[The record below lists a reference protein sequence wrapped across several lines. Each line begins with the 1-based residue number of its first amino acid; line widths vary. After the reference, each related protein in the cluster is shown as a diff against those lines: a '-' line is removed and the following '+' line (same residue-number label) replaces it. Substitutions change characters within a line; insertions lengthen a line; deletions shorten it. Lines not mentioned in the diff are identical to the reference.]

1 MQDFTESYMGIS
13 VNGGKVL
20 GEAFC
25 YQKDLFGVPCYEISQ
40 ESVDAEWK
48 RYQSALE
55 LAKVQLLEYKKNI
68 KEKLGENEAEVFE
81 IQLALLEDDYLSKAL
96 HKELQ
101 TTLRN
106 VEFCLKNVIEACLQQ
121 FKGHAMLHVR
131 ESCLDF
137 NDVTSRILKNLLS
150 ISPVAPLKV
159 NLQGKIIVA
168 NNLEPSDV
176 VDLADKGI
184 AAIVLADAC
193 LNSHAIIVA
202 RGLNIPIV
210 AGVEAIHLK
219 VTSNDVLLVDGSEGK
234 VFVNP
239 SKAFADHYLAK
250 TESKKKLTITQKSI
264 LDVDFWLSYDAH
276 LTKEFM
282 DSSQV
287 RGIGLLRS
295 ESIFLAKDELPKEE
309 EQFLFY
315 KSVVEKFAP
324 YPVVLRVLDVGG
336 DKIAKGSVQR
346 EPNPFLGVRGIR
358 YCLHNSGLFKHQL
371 RAMLRASAF
380 GKVQILY
387 PMITGVE
394 DLLQAN
400 ALLEE
405 CKLELRNEKIAYDD
419 SIPIGSMIE
428 IPSAVLLMDHLS
440 NFCQFFS
447 LGTNDLV
454 QYTLAA
460 DRTNN
465 LVAKRYGDL
474 HPSILRMLKMVFKN
488 AQTIHTPITV
498 CGEMASSIKGFLV
511 GLALGFRSFCV
522 YGKQIECL
530 KSILCNLSKEDLA
543 FIADKMWSF
552 NNSQEISRFFEKFL
566 NKI

>member
-1 MQDFTESYMGIS
+1 MMKSSRNYRGI
-13 VNGGKVL
+13 GITRGKVL
-20 GEAFC
+20 GQVFC
-25 YQKDLFGVPCYEISQ
+25 YQKDLLGVPCYRISPKDI
-40 ESVDAEWK
+40 ESEWV
-48 RYQSALE
+48 RYQVALD
-55 LAKVQLLEYKKNI
+55 LTKTQLLECQKNV
-68 KEKLGENEAEVFE
+68 KEKLGTNEAEVFE
-81 IQLALLEDDYLSKAL
+81 IQLALLDDNYLSKAL
-96 HKELQ
+96 YKEIESNLY
-101 TTLRN
+101 N
-106 VEFCLKNVIEACLQQ
+106 VEFCLKNVIEVCMRQ

-137 NDVTSRILKNLLS
+137 DDVTSRILKNLLS
-150 ISPVAPLKV
+150 ISSIAPLNA

-168 NNLEPSDV
+168 DNLEPSDV
-176 VDLADKGI
+176 VDLSDKEI
-184 AAIVLADAC
+184 VAIVLANTC

-202 RGLNIPIV
+202 RGLNVPIV
-210 AGVEAIHLK
+210 VGVEGIHLK
-219 VTSNDVLLVDGSEGK
+219 VSSHDIILVDGSAGK
-234 VFVNP
+234 VFINP
-239 SKAFADHYLAK
+239 SKVFADHYL
-250 TESKKKLTITQKSI
+250 TESERKKKLGVTQENV

-282 DSSQV
+282 NSNQIK
-287 RGIGLLRS
+287 GIGLLRS
-295 ESIFLAKDELPKEE
+295 ESIFLSKDEIPEEE

-324 YPVVLRVLDVGG
+324 FPVVLRVLDVGG
-336 DKIAKGSVQR
+336 DKIAKGAVQK
-346 EPNPFLGVRGIR
+346 EPNPFLGIRGIR
-358 YCLHNSGLFKHQL
+358 YCLYNDGLFKHQL

-387 PMITGVE
+387 PMITGSE

-440 NFCQFFS
+440 KFCQFFS

-465 LVAKRYGDL
+465 LVARRYGDL
-474 HPSILRMLKMVFKN
+474 HPSILRMLKMVYEN
-488 AQTIHTPITV
+488 AHVIQTPITI

-522 YGKQIECL
+522 YDNQVECL
-530 KSILCNLSKEDLA
+530 KSILCNLNKEDLA
-543 FIADKMWSF
+543 FIADKLWAFS
-552 NNSQEISRFFEKFL
+552 NSQDISRFFEKFL
-566 NKI
+566 NKF